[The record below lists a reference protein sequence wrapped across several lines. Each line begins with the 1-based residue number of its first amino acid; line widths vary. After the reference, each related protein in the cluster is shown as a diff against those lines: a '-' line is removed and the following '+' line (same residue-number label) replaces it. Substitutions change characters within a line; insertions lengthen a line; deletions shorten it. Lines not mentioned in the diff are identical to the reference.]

1 KTNIPSVLMLIVLG
15 IGLQFVLKYFMG
27 NEIDFEKSLRGTLEI
42 IGTVGLIMIVL
53 EAALELEL
61 KREKLMPILKSMA
74 IALIGLIASAWVAAL
89 VLYQFIEGMTMQSA
103 WLYATPLSILSS
115 AIIIPSVT
123 ALRDD
128 KKEFHI
134 YESTFSDIMGIMMF
148 YFLSGG
154 LDPETD
160 SGAIG
165 FAGNILL
172 TIVIAVVASYALI
185 LIFQRIKSQ
194 AKQFLLIAVLLL
206 LYAIGKKM
214 HLSSLIIILV
224 FGLVIANVKLFFPGK
239 AKVFLEKKKIKQVYH
254 ELHII
259 TMETAFV
266 VRTFFFVIFG
276 ITIVLTSLLST
287 NVAMVSILIIAS
299 IYVIRFL
306 VLRVFIG
313 KDIMPQ
319 VFIAPRG
326 LITILLFYAI
336 PVEAE
341 IAGFESGILLFVIIA
356 TSLVMTGAMILDKKK
371 MGTLLDEIDGE
382 MAARNKAED
391 ALRAN
396 TSDDNG
402 DAKIEKAAAEGL
414 HSENS
419 AEAFSD
425 KDAISDNET
434 ISRKKDVIVKREDAI
449 SEKKDA
455 ISGDGDAVGEKNKA
469 VLKKEDAFSEEEDM
483 MSEKEDAPE
492 KKSFLDALSDIKK
505 GNT

>member
-1 KTNIPSVLMLIVLG
+1 MEILSSYNMIIGASVIVILSFWFNGIAKKTNIPSVLMLIVLG
-15 IGLQFVLKYFMG
+15 IALQFGLKYFMG
-27 NEIDFEKSLRGTLEI
+27 GEVDFEQNLRGTLEI

-61 KREKLMPILKSMA
+61 KQEKLVPILKSMA

-89 VLYQFIEGMTMQSA
+89 VMYQFIEGMTMQSA

-115 AIIIPSVT
+115 AIIIPSVSG
-123 ALRDD
+123 LRED

-148 YFLSGG
+148 YFLAGK

-160 SGAIG
+160 AGPVG
-165 FAGNILL
+165 FAGNIVL
-172 TIVIAVVASYALI
+172 TIVIAIVASYALV
-185 LIFQRIKSQ
+185 LIFQRIKTQ

-239 AKVFLEKKKIKQVYH
+239 ASVFLEQKNMDRIYH

-259 TMETAFV
+259 TLETAFV

-276 ITIVLTSLLST
+276 ITIVLASLLSL

-306 VLRVFIG
+306 MLRAFIG

-326 LITILLFYAI
+326 LITVLLFYAI

-341 IAGFESGILLFVIIA
+341 IPGFESGILLFVIIA
-356 TSLVMTGAMILDKKK
+356 TSLIMTGAMIRDKKK
-371 MGTLLDEIDGE
+371 MGTMLDPIDGQI
-382 MAARNKAED
+382 AEEKSTEKMEP
-391 ALRAN
+391 AEGE
-396 TSDDNG
+396 TVVSDNG
-402 DAKIEKAAAEGL
+402 TPGSDADAEISL
-414 HSENS
+414 DQLRENIPNGNGHIPQGREAHDPQD
-419 AEAFSD
+419 AEAD
-425 KDAISDNET
+425 VQAEN
-434 ISRKKDVIVKREDAI
+434 KK
-449 SEKKDA
+449 
-455 ISGDGDAVGEKNKA
+455 
-469 VLKKEDAFSEEEDM
+469 
-483 MSEKEDAPE
+483 
-492 KKSFLDALSDIKK
+492 FLDALTEAKK
-505 GNT
+505 DAPSSE